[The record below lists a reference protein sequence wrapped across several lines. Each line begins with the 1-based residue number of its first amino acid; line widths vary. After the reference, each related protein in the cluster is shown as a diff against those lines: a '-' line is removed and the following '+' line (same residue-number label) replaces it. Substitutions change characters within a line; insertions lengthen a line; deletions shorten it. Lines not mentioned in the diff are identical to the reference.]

1 MNKRNV
7 TTPADALAYITDCTL
22 ATVCDMALRKS
33 RPKGEYRRQM
43 AIAQKAIDWMDE
55 MGVDY
60 SGTRAVDVSHAGSV
74 EQWAKGY
81 ELEAE
86 T

>member
-1 MNKRNV
+1 MNKQNV
-7 TTPADALAYITDCTL
+7 RTPAEALAYITDCTL

-33 RPKGEYRRQM
+33 RPKGEYRRQK

-60 SGTRAVDVSHAGSV
+60 TGTRAVEVSRTGSV
-74 EQWAKGY
+74 DEWAKGF
-81 ELEAE
+81 ELEAG